1 MLWVIHRLD
10 AFAASWMVATL
21 LVMALLPV
29 PCLCRGGVQS
39 YLYANI
45 LGFFVG

>member
-1 MLWVIHRLD
+1 V
-10 AFAASWMVATL
+10 MV
-21 LVMALLPV
+21 LLPV
-29 PCLCRGGVQS
+29 LCLYWGVQS